1 MSQRVL
7 QLALVALDITQADED
22 LDLLHATGAQPLPGT
37 PSVAF
42 LEAVVSIAKA
52 KYMDQLRDLSP
63 AEQLE
68 LSRFLSRRSSS
79 A

>member
-7 QLALVALDITQADED
+7 ELALVALDITQADKD

-42 LEAVVSIAKA
+42 LEAVVSTAKA
-52 KYMDQLRDLSP
+52 TCFAQVRKLSP

-68 LSRFLSRRSSS
+68 LQALI
-79 A
+79 

>member
-7 QLALVALDITQADED
+7 ELALVALDITQADKD

-37 PSVAF
+37 PSVPF

-52 KYMDQLRDLSP
+52 KYMEELRELSP
-63 AEQLE
+63 HEQLE
-68 LSRFLSRRSSS
+68 LSRFLSRTSSS
-79 A
+79 T